1 MNTEIKEK
9 IEQCLNCKTKP
20 CTQGCPLG
28 NNIPIFIK
36 NAKEGKYK
44 EAYDILS
51 ETTVLPAICGRICPH
66 YKQCMCL
73 HFRHKHP

>member
-44 EAYDILS
+44 EAYD
-51 ETTVLPAICGRICPH
+51 
-66 YKQCMCL
+66 K
-73 HFRHKHP
+73 

>member
-44 EAYDILS
+44 EAYDIDLTISFVKRIRSRYKLTLRQTYFKFVS
-51 ETTVLPAICGRICPH
+51 EC
-66 YKQCMCL
+66 
-73 HFRHKHP
+73 